1 MEKTMKRHIER
12 RFLLLLVLLFCAMA
26 LVKTHVASCSVSLAD
41 NPPKGPSARIL
52 VVYYSRTGNTEKM
65 AHAVIEGAKRVPGVV
80 TKLRKASEAS
90 KEDLDLADGIIL
102 GCPTYFANLP
112 GEVKTIMDTW
122 NWKMKVDFTDKV
134 GGAFTTAGGQVG
146 GQGNVVVS
154 LLLFMLNNRMI
165 VAGPLYHNEV
175 SGSIWGESG
184 AAAITGPLDPG
195 VSDKELDGTR
205 RLGERIARVTKKIKG
220 HVI

>member
-1 MEKTMKRHIER
+1 MEKKMKHHTLLRC
-12 RFLLLLVLLFCAMA
+12 LLLLILLLCALA
-26 LVKTHVASCSVSLAD
+26 LAKTPATSNSVSPSKSPLT
-41 NPPKGPSARIL
+41 GPSARIL
-52 VVYYSRTGNTEKM
+52 VVYYSRTGNTEQM
-65 AHAVIEGAKRVPGVV
+65 ARGVIEGAERVPGVV

-90 KEDLDLADGIIL
+90 KEDLDTADGIIL

-112 GEVKTIMDTW
+112 GEMKAVMDNW

-146 GQGNVVVS
+146 GQGHVVVS

-165 VAGPLYHNEV
+165 VAGPLYRNEV

-195 VSDKELDGTR
+195 VSDKELDGAR
-205 RLGERIARVTKKIKG
+205 RLGERIARITKKIKG
-220 HVI
+220 S